1 MTVDE
6 ILALIQRHE
15 VRHVAAS
22 ISHTITHQQPEFQIF
37 SAVRALLFDT
47 GCSEF
52 EANARAEE
60 VMETLRYRPIYPT
73 FNRIPHDK
81 NSAEA

>member
-37 SAVRALLFDT
+37 SAVRALLLDS

-60 VMETLRYRPIYPT
+60 VMETLRYPSHLPN
-73 FNRIPHDK
+73 FQSNP
-81 NSAEA
+81 A